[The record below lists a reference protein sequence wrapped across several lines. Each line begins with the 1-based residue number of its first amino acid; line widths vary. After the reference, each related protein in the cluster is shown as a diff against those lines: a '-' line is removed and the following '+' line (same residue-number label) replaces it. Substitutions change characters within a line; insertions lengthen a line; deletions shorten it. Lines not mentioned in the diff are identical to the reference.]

1 MLQRIILPLGILIV
15 FLLAGIA
22 GAETDGGYAESDP
35 ARIVTGPAAEDCH
48 TRLVLL
54 GTTGGVSW
62 WPETDRASSSS
73 ALVVGDTLYLVD
85 LGQGSMSRIDEV
97 FNTGSFVQTP
107 AGRIQNGSSTFL
119 ENVSVVFFTHLHMD
133 HTADYPS
140 FLVNGPGAGLGTS
153 RDPLTG
159 RTVRDPVLVI
169 GPADRGV
176 LEEDRSGFGIS
187 GGEVIFTDSANPA
200 LITPTP
206 GTRLMTSLIWQAF
219 AQAIND
225 ITLDDGYPDFRSLVR
240 IREIGGDEPD
250 DIPLPVTVPDPN
262 ANTCPEM
269 DPFEVYRDEQVRVT
283 AVLVDHHQVFPA
295 FAYRFETKDG
305 SVVFSGDTGPDTR
318 GNLQR
323 LANGTDILVHE
334 VIDPAWV
341 DLRFGDPEP
350 GSRME
355 ALKVHLIQSHTP
367 AGEIGRIAS
376 ECRAGILVLNHL
388 VPGNTP
394 VSNLEAA
401 GDGFDGN
408 LIIGEDLM
416 QIGLIRA

>member
-1 MLQRIILPLGILIV
+1 M
-15 FLLAGIA
+15 
-22 GAETDGGYAESDP
+22 
-35 ARIVTGPAAEDCH
+35 
-48 TRLVLL
+48 
-54 GTTGGVSW
+54 
-62 WPETDRASSSS
+62 
-73 ALVVGDTLYLVD
+73 
-85 LGQGSMSRIDEV
+85 
-97 FNTGSFVQTP
+97 
-107 AGRIQNGSSTFL
+107 
-119 ENVSVVFFTHLHMD
+119 
-133 HTADYPS
+133 
-140 FLVNGPGAGLGTS
+140 
-153 RDPLTG
+153 
-159 RTVRDPVLVI
+159 
-169 GPADRGV
+169 
-176 LEEDRSGFGIS
+176 
-187 GGEVIFTDSANPA
+187 
-200 LITPTP
+200 
-206 GTRLMTSLIWQAF
+206 
-219 AQAIND
+219 
-225 ITLDDGYPDFRSLVR
+225 
-240 IREIGGDEPD
+240 
-250 DIPLPVTVPDPN
+250 
-262 ANTCPEM
+262 
-269 DPFEVYRDEQVRVT
+269 T